1 MQDFSDWMC
10 TLRNSHEQQ
19 QYSSPR
25 SVASSTWS
33 DTDCETDSDGE
44 DMQGCLLLKRAKNA
58 PSSRTAPI
66 MIPTSSRRRPASPVH
81 QSADESL
88 DLSFHASERLAMAGR
103 FTHPHNDEM
112 DEDDMALYG
121 NLAFFRSQHNSKG
134 LSRAHAPLKS
144 RSVSSTSTVDADDD
158 EIFDMEL

>member
-1 MQDFSDWMC
+1 MC

-19 QYSSPR
+19 QQYPSPM

-33 DTDCETDSDGE
+33 DTDCETDSDVE
-44 DMQGCLLLKRAKNA
+44 DTQGCLLLKRAKNA

-66 MIPTSSRRRPASPVH
+66 MIPAGSRRRQASPASLT
-81 QSADESL
+81 ADESL

-103 FTHPHNDEM
+103 FMRAHDDEM
-112 DEDDMALYG
+112 DEDDPAFYG
-121 NLAFFRSQHNSKG
+121 NLAFFGSQHNLKA
-134 LSRAHAPLKS
+134 LSRARAPLKS
-144 RSVSSTSTVDADDD
+144 RSVSATSTVDADDD